1 MKTIIKLISNQT
13 FLTIISGT
21 SVYAISQLFLE
32 FIVNPRKEF
41 KQLKQKIFYTINMN
55 KNYYLTPY
63 DLLKEDRNVRPK
75 SEYITASLELKKIG
89 SEFAS
94 YVGTIPKYRFNKRK
108 KLLEVQQSLIG
119 LSNGLY
125 IYKNYNPVNDNIKC
139 EKIILDNL

>member
-13 FLTIISGT
+13 FITIISGA

-63 DLLKEDRNVRPK
+63 DLLKEDRNVRHK

-125 IYKNYNPVNDNIKC
+125 IYKIYNPVNDNIKC